1 MTRKSKVPRSEA
13 AKEALKRAGP
23 LPQSEPP
30 PADETDEIEEGP
42 GRIVARPDGYYWQ
55 ALDGQQEIG
64 PFETLADAEADM
76 ESGDDANWVPGET
89 LAEAER
95 EIGIADWIDP
105 ETGQPAE
112 GQAPPHLDLE

>member
-1 MTRKSKVPRSEA
+1 MTRKSKGPRPEA
-13 AKEALKRAGP
+13 VKEAVEPAAEMS
-23 LPQSEPP
+23 QQEPP
-30 PADETDEIEEGP
+30 PDEAEEIDEGSE
-42 GRIVARPDGYYWQ
+42 RIVARPDGYYWQ

-64 PFETLADAEADM
+64 PFDTLADAQADM
-76 ESGDDANWVPGET
+76 ESGDEANWVPGET

-112 GQAPPHLDLE
+112 GQAPPHLDGE